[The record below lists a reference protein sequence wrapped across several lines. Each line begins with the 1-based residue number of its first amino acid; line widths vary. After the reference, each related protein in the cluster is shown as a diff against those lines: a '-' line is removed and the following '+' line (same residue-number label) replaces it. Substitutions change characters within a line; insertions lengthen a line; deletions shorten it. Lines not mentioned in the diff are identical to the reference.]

1 MSSGDEKSGRAARHI
16 ALPQVGEQGQD
27 KIESAT
33 VLIIGL
39 GGIGC
44 ASASYLASSGIG
56 QLLLCDF
63 DTVDS
68 TNLGR
73 QTLYG
78 PDDVGQLK
86 AHRAASRLAAMN
98 PDVRLTEIPERLSNT
113 ALQEAVS
120 QADVVLDGCDNFAT
134 RFQVSDACVSNA
146 RPLVSGSAIRFEG
159 QLAVFGPD
167 YEKSPCYRCLYK
179 ESDEALDDCAG
190 QGVFAPVP
198 GVVGTMMAVEA
209 LKLSAGVPVEI
220 GKLNLYD
227 ASASEWTKVDIR
239 KRKNCPGCGAAS

>member
-1 MSSGDEKSGRAARHI
+1 M
-16 ALPQVGEQGQD
+16 
-27 KIESAT
+27 
-33 VLIIGL
+33 
-39 GGIGC
+39 
-44 ASASYLASSGIG
+44 
-56 QLLLCDF
+56 
-63 DTVDS
+63 
-68 TNLGR
+68 
-73 QTLYG
+73 
-78 PDDVGQLK
+78 
-86 AHRAASRLAAMN
+86 
-98 PDVRLTEIPERLSNT
+98 
-113 ALQEAVS
+113 
-120 QADVVLDGCDNFAT
+120 
-134 RFQVSDACVSNA
+134 
-146 RPLVSGSAIRFEG
+146 
-159 QLAVFGPD
+159 AVFGPD